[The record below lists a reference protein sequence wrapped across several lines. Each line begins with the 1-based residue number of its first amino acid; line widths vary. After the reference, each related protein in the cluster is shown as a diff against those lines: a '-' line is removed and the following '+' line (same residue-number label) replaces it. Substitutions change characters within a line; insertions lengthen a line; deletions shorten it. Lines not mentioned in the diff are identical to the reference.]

1 MGTILP
7 PGGGGV
13 EGAARPR
20 TGPRAGAA
28 GTSATG
34 RLGAGSGGGGE
45 GAPGPTRIV
54 VPDDDG
60 ASGEIADDDNDDDD
74 ERDWCDN
81 DDIGREC
88 NGRGRRR
95 RRRRI
100 GAGIVL
106 LPDVLGAR
114 VRNYRGRLCL
124 VRRYESRAFD
134 GAMRSGGE
142 RRRTR

>member
-1 MGTILP
+1 MVTFLP
-7 PGGGGV
+7 PGGGGGGGG
-13 EGAARPR
+13 GAAED
-20 TGPRAGAA
+20 
-28 GTSATG
+28 GTACG
-34 RLGAGSGGGGE
+34 CGWDECNGQARRGIGGGGE

-60 ASGEIADDDNDDDD
+60 ASGEIADDDNDDED